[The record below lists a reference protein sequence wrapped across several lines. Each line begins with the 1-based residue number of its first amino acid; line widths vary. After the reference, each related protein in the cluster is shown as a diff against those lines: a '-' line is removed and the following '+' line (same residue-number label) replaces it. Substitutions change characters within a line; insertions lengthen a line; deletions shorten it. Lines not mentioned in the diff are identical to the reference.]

1 MAPYQSRPAGLL
13 RAFKFPLKIQT
24 GALSPPGW
32 PPASADFL
40 RRMACYTSPF
50 PPMLKTT
57 IKPGICMSLLLL
69 FLAGTRAQ
77 QPTPSL
83 GESASE
89 FAQDILSRG
98 LPNAVSV
105 TFENLVNF
113 PADDLRNMKDAIL
126 GRFRGASVRITKAES
141 AAAEVQITFS
151 ENLQELVWVANVKQN
166 GSSHVVIKN
175 VARPQR
181 TSASRTP
188 LVTLQ
193 RNVLMMQAT
202 PILDFLHDD
211 KTLLILEPDEV
222 SVYTSDS
229 GRWKPTAVLGIAHN
243 SAWPRDLRGRITG
256 NAKQITVFLPGTICT
271 GAASPPQLQCRASED
286 PWPLDSGQFS
296 AFFATSRNFF
306 TGVLAGQNAGTSVP
320 AFFSAATW
328 RSNDTQRTLFTGND
342 GRARLYLNNLSSP
355 AATFNDWGSEA
366 AAIHTNCGSGWQL
379 LISSASN
386 STRPDNIQAMDF
398 VNRDAVAAS
407 SPVEI
412 SGPVRALWPS
422 SNGQTVNGVA
432 QSATTGKYEAFTL
445 TASCNQ

>member
-77 QPTPSL
+77 QRTPSL

-175 VARPQR
+175 VARLQR
-181 TSASRTP
+181 ASASRTP

-193 RNVLMMQAT
+193 RNVLMTQAT

-229 GRWKPTAVLGIAHN
+229 GRWKATAVLGIAHN

-306 TGVLAGQNAGTSVP
+306 TGVLAGQNTSTSVP

-342 GRARLYLNNLSSP
+342 GRARLYFNNLSSP
-355 AATFNDWGSEA
+355 AATFHGWGSEA
-366 AAIHTNCGSGWQL
+366 
-379 LISSASN
+379 
-386 STRPDNIQAMDF
+386 
-398 VNRDAVAAS
+398 
-407 SPVEI
+407 
-412 SGPVRALWPS
+412 
-422 SNGQTVNGVA
+422 
-432 QSATTGKYEAFTL
+432 
-445 TASCNQ
+445 

>member
-1 MAPYQSRPAGLL
+1 
-13 RAFKFPLKIQT
+13 
-24 GALSPPGW
+24 
-32 PPASADFL
+32 
-40 RRMACYTSPF
+40 
-50 PPMLKTT
+50 MLKTM

-69 FLAGTRAQ
+69 FLAGTQAQ
-77 QPTPSL
+77 QPAPSL

-89 FAQDILSRG
+89 FAQEILSRG

-105 TFENLVNF
+105 TFDSLVNL

-151 ENLQELVWVANVKQN
+151 EDLQELVWVANVKQN
-166 GSSHVVIKN
+166 GTSHVVIKN
-175 VARPQR
+175 VARPQ
-181 TSASRTP
+181 TSSASRTP

-193 RNVLMMQAT
+193 KNILMTQGT

-211 KTLLILEPDEV
+211 KTLLVLEPDDIA
-222 SVYTSDS
+222 VYLSDS
-229 GRWKPTAVLGIAHN
+229 GRWKPTAVLGITHN

-256 NAKQITVFLPGTICT
+256 NAKQITAFLPGTLCT
-271 GAASPPQLQCRASED
+271 GSASPPQLQCRASED
-286 PWPLDSGQFS
+286 PWPLNSGQLS
-296 AFFATSRNFF
+296 AFFAPSRNFF
-306 TGVLAGQNAGTSVP
+306 TGVLAGQNSGTSVP

-328 RSNDTQRTLFTGND
+328 QNNDTRRALFTGND
-342 GRARLYLNNLSSP
+342 GRARLYLSNFSAP

-379 LISSASN
+379 LVSSASN
-386 STRPDNIQAMDF
+386 STRPDNIQAIEI
-398 VNRDAVAAS
+398 VNRDAMMAS
-407 SPVEI
+407 SPLEI
-412 SGPVRALWPS
+412 SGPVRALWPA

-432 QSATTGKYEAFTL
+432 QSVTTGKYEAFTL